1 MKLSTIIFIS
11 FFIFMIF
18 CFVTLNNI
26 YLDHCLKI
34 EERELFE
41 NLNTADHNYRVIV
54 SLTTSP
60 SRINTIEKTLNT
72 ILNQSYP
79 PDLIRINIPKTFK
92 RTGETYTIPSFIK
105 DNSKIKIYE
114 YDEDYGP
121 IMKFLPACIDYK
133 DDDNTIIIYTDD
145 DVGMMDNIIETYVK
159 FILLQPE
166 NVYTIGGFLYKNYK
180 WSRKIPQDKILS
192 EIDIPEGYM
201 SVAFKS
207 SIFNKKNKMPLIDY
221 YNIIKNNKDCFQ
233 SDDLTIGNFIAM
245 YGIKIKR
252 INTSSVN
259 YNKWWRSG
267 CGYRSCEFGIGN
279 KGDGLKTINT
289 GGHEGA
295 YERAYKF
302 LIQNNLNY
310 I

>member
-133 DDDNTIIIYTDD
+133 DDDNTIIIY
-145 DVGMMDNIIETYVK
+145 K
-159 FILLQPE
+159 CQ
-166 NVYTIGGFLYKNYK
+166 
-180 WSRKIPQDKILS
+180 
-192 EIDIPEGYM
+192 
-201 SVAFKS
+201 
-207 SIFNKKNKMPLIDY
+207 
-221 YNIIKNNKDCFQ
+221 
-233 SDDLTIGNFIAM
+233 
-245 YGIKIKR
+245 
-252 INTSSVN
+252 
-259 YNKWWRSG
+259 
-267 CGYRSCEFGIGN
+267 
-279 KGDGLKTINT
+279 
-289 GGHEGA
+289 
-295 YERAYKF
+295 
-302 LIQNNLNY
+302 
-310 I
+310 